1 MEALCDLKSTEPDS
15 STAACLSTLQALLHS
30 SKARITLTAQPSL
43 GVEVCNVLHRV
54 ILTKTAA
61 IQQLAF
67 DVLLTL
73 VEATQEQMNRS
84 SDSVTAGE
92 GGSEGELLPG
102 TSLVFAALE
111 VCLCLF
117 VQVYPN
123 IDPSGSGSNKSNSRT
138 VKIVLLGKS
147 GEELLATALEILRML
162 PSICSPQGALSLL
175 PALLHLVTNILK
187 EAGALESP
195 ITQAGLR
202 CLRTFCSHPYANLE
216 ETEAAYSRLLQSCAA
231 RLLDWGKAGQEED
244 RLDSSVLLSAVTEML
259 LHAQP
264 GLLSCAA
271 LLYPCLN
278 AFQQSIQ
285 SADTSLRLHTIRLFE
300 KLLQDAIRHL
310 TSSPEKVKIII
321 RSLTP
326 YVHALAPK
334 IVAHLCNPLSRQF
347 ESHHQLM
354 ITIESLNCVEAL
366 AALTEIENC
375 TYRYYRFPLYFQV
388 VQLIFNKRNFL

>member
-1 MEALCDLKSTEPDS
+1 LCDLKSTEPDS
-15 STAACLSTLQALLHS
+15 STAACLSTLKALLHS
-30 SKARITLTAQPSL
+30 PKARITLTAQSSL

-54 ILTKTAA
+54 ILTKKAA

-67 DVLLTL
+67 DVLLVL
-73 VEATQEQMNRS
+73 VQAAQEQINRS
-84 SDSVTAGE
+84 TDPVAAGE
-92 GGSEGELLPG
+92 GGIEGELLPG

-117 VQVYPN
+117 VQFYPK
-123 IDPSGSGSNKSNSRT
+123 IDPSSSGTNRSNSRT
-138 VKIVLLGKS
+138 VKASTILSEKS

-187 EAGALESP
+187 ESGILESLV
-195 ITQAGLR
+195 TQTGLR
-202 CLRTFCSHPYANLE
+202 CLRTFCCHPYSKLE
-216 ETEAAYSRLLQSCAA
+216 ETTEAYSRLLQSCAA

-244 RLDSSVLLSAVTEML
+244 KLDSSVLLSALTEML
-259 LHAQP
+259 LHAEP

-285 SADTSLRLHTIRLFE
+285 SADPTLRLHTIRLFG
-300 KLLQDAIRHL
+300 KLLQEAIQHVN
-310 TSSPEKVKIII
+310 SKPEEAKMII

-334 IVAHLCNPLSRQF
+334 IVTYLCNPLSRQF
-347 ESHHQLM
+347 ESQQQLM

-366 AALTEIENC
+366 ATLTETDNC
-375 TYRYYRFPLYFQV
+375 M
-388 VQLIFNKRNFL
+388 